1 MLPPCFWAPPYVV
14 CNKIT
19 KTATADPSPRRLNLR
34 PSLPSRPTNKCRWVG
49 HRVGRARNA
58 GKARPDRPRKAGTAS
73 RRDTHTWRGRRSSQG
88 CPACAATSSYGRRC
102 YAQRSLVHLTAPPL
116 SLPVA
121 WPNPLTSVSSRSP
134 HATPPPLPPVTRFSP
149 RGYYCTATLYD
160 LNTNSRFNL
169 LTVILN
175 TFAPRIPIPFPALA
189 STSVVSS
196 FTLPC
201 ASFFSF
207 PFFSLI
213 L

>member
-102 YAQRSLVHLTAPPL
+102 YAQRSLVHLTPPPSL
-116 SLPVA
+116 SLLRDQIHLLQCHPDHHTRLRPPSLLSHGFHQEDIIVQPHYMISIPTA
-121 WPNPLTSVSSRSP
+121 DLT
-134 HATPPPLPPVTRFSP
+134 F
-149 RGYYCTATLYD
+149 
-160 LNTNSRFNL
+160 L
-169 LTVILN
+169 L
-175 TFAPRIPIPFPALA
+175 
-189 STSVVSS
+189 
-196 FTLPC
+196 
-201 ASFFSF
+201 
-207 PFFSLI
+207 
-213 L
+213 